1 MANERYRHL
10 QIDERFRQR
19 EDYTSPPKN
28 VQTPPNPQRERRTH
42 GEYLRQQ
49 FEGAWSAQ
57 ADIQAVAHAE
67 REGVYLEFRS
77 DPNAALVTKSLEDLR
92 SKKVRLLNVRQ
103 EIENEAVVTY
113 ATVYVANDKRL
124 KFIEKLSN
132 YLTED
137 TDGGAPKNAKL
148 IESIGDI
155 RNALLVESFW
165 TDEPNLIPDANAD
178 YVEVWLSSDAEE
190 IEAYFRELCERHS
203 IPVENGSLPFP
214 ERRVLVVQANRTQL
228 ELLSTHSDHI
238 AEYRKAKET
247 AAFWLD
253 LDNAHQAQWVRDLVD
268 RLDISN
274 ESDVAVC
281 ILDTGV
287 NNGHPLIAPILDSA
301 DCQAYESDWGTHDH
315 QGHGT
320 LMAGVSGFGDLRE
333 ALMSQGTISLCHCL
347 ESIKMLP
354 PGQIENPKGHWG
366 YITAR
371 ACALAELN
379 APSRKRI
386 ICLAVTS
393 TDTRDQGRPSSWS
406 AEIDALAS
414 GATDNFQRLF
424 IVSAGNIEDTWQR
437 EQYPDGQITESIH
450 DPAQAWNA
458 LTVGA
463 YTDLARIT
471 DPQLTDYTALAPQG
485 GLSPFTSTSCM
496 WEDTWPLKPDIVM
509 EGGNLAVKEGELT
522 DESGDLC
529 VISTFHEPHRRLL
542 EGFNMTSAATAQ
554 ASWMAAQIYNDY
566 PEYWPETIRALMVHS
581 ASWTDQL
588 KRQFLSNPTNPN
600 KTDLKG
606 LIRTCGWGVPNLERA
621 RYTAGNSLT
630 LVSEATLQPFEK
642 NSSGTKTKDMHLY
655 QLPWPKDVLLDLP
668 PETPISMRITLS
680 YFIEPGPGEVGWK
693 DRYRYPSHQLRFSI
707 IRPEE
712 TVENFHARISAAA
725 DSDPDLDIETTGDS
739 AYWTLGSQARSK
751 GSLHSDIWKGS
762 AQQLASSNT
771 IAIYPII
778 GWWRER
784 SHLQKANKSCRYS
797 LIVSIHTPDE
807 AIDLYVP
814 VAAQVGIPISTSI
827 Q

>member
-10 QIDERFRQR
+10 LIDERFRKR
-19 EDYTSPPKN
+19 EDYTSPPRN
-28 VQTPPNPQRERRTH
+28 VSSAPRAPRERRTH
-42 GEYLRQQ
+42 GEYLLRK
-49 FEGAWSAQ
+49 FDDAWSENTSK
-57 ADIQAVAHAE
+57 QAVTHSE
-67 REGVYLEFRS
+67 RDGVYLEFKS
-77 DPNAALVTKSLEDLR
+77 DPEAALVTKSLEDLR

-103 EIENEAVVTY
+103 EIEDEITQTY
-113 ATVYVANDKRL
+113 ATVYVSNDKRMW
-124 KFIEKLSN
+124 FINKLSA
-132 YLTED
+132 YLGED
-137 TDGGAPKNAKL
+137 TAKGEPKNATL
-148 IESIGDI
+148 IDSINDI

-165 TDEPNLIPDANAD
+165 TDKQNLIPDADAD
-178 YVEVWLSSDAEE
+178 YIEVWLSGDGEE
-190 IEAYFRELCERHS
+190 IETSFRGLCDKLS
-203 IPVENGSLPFP
+203 ILVENGSILFP

-228 ELLSTHSDHI
+228 ELLSTNSDHI

-253 LDNAHQAQWVRDLVD
+253 LDNTDQSQWVRDLIG

-274 ESDVAVC
+274 KSDVAVC

-287 NNGHPLIAPILDSA
+287 NNGHPLIAPILENS
-301 DCQAYESDWGTHDH
+301 DCHAYENPWGTHDH

-333 ALMSQGTISLCHCL
+333 ALTSQLTIPLRHCL
-347 ESIKMLP
+347 ESVKILP
-354 PGQIENPKGHWG
+354 PGQTGNPKGHWG

-379 APSRKRI
+379 APTRKRI
-386 ICLAVTS
+386 ICLAITS

-414 GATDNFQRLF
+414 GAMDDFKRLF
-424 IVSAGNIEDTWQR
+424 IVSAGNIEDTWLR

-471 DPQLTDYTALAPQG
+471 DPQLSGYAPLAPQG
-485 GLSPFTSTSCM
+485 GLSPFTSTSQT
-496 WEDTWPLKPDIVM
+496 WNDAWPLKPDIVM
-509 EGGNLAVKEGELT
+509 EGGNLAVKSDELS
-522 DESGDLC
+522 DESNDLC

-554 ASWMAAQIYNDY
+554 ASWMAAQIYKDY

-581 ASWTDQL
+581 ASWTDEL
-588 KRQFLSNPTNPN
+588 KRQFLRNPTNPN
-600 KTDLKG
+600 KADLKG
-606 LIRTCGWGVPNLERA
+606 LIRICGWGVPNLERA
-621 RYTAGNSLT
+621 CYTAGNSLT
-630 LVSEATLQPFEK
+630 LISEAMLQPFEK
-642 NSSGTKTKDMHLY
+642 NSTGNKTKDMHLY
-655 QLPWPKDVLLDLP
+655 QLPWPKDVLLSLP
-668 PETPISMRITLS
+668 PETDISMRVTLS
-680 YFIEPGPGEVGWK
+680 YFMEPGPGEVGWK

-725 DSDPDLDIETTGDS
+725 ESDPELDIETAGDS
-739 AYWTLGSQARSK
+739 NYWTLGSQARSK

-771 IAIYPII
+771 IAIYPVI

-784 SHLQKANKSCRYS
+784 AHLNKCNKECRYS
-797 LIVSIHTPDE
+797 LIVTIHTPNE

-814 VAAQVGIPISTSI
+814 VAAQIGIPIPTT